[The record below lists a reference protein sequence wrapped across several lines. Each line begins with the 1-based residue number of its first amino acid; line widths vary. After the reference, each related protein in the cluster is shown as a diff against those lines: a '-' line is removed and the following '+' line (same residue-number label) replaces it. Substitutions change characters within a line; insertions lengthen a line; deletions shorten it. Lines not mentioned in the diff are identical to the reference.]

1 MSKPSHGE
9 TNGARSLTRPETS
22 ESAYASEVLLIADEP
37 RAGQTSGS
45 RRNNGRGRSAPQREP
60 IEPLDMES
68 VVQKLIA
75 LLSEDTL
82 P

>member
-1 MSKPSHGE
+1 MSEPAHRE
-9 TNGARSLTRPETS
+9 TKGGRNLTRLEAC
-22 ESAYASEVLLIADEP
+22 ESAYASDVLLIADEP
-37 RAGQTSGS
+37 RAGQARGS